1 MAWFHGASYT
11 WKYIWVLY
19 LNFSLVLHH
28 VPPGK
33 ETTLDSERGL
43 RCLSVRHG
51 SQAKL
56 IKAAQHQGLPSTIG
70 LKLKVSCSWGING
83 LPTRARLSE
92 DGCFFSR
99 SEEKESIALGEE
111 FWSGACRCGIPRC
124 CDGIGLV
131 ARHKC

>member
-19 LNFSLVLHH
+19 LNFSLVLHD

-56 IKAAQHQGLPSTIG
+56 IKAAQHQGLPSTMGCDIMTSSYKSILYFEHSLPPFFLLYLLSLAAVL
-70 LKLKVSCSWGING
+70 LKQTFASHLRVI
-83 LPTRARLSE
+83 
-92 DGCFFSR
+92 
-99 SEEKESIALGEE
+99 
-111 FWSGACRCGIPRC
+111 WSS
-124 CDGIGLV
+124 
-131 ARHKC
+131 